1 MGKIQK
7 EKIWRLKD
15 KILDTLYTNKL
26 IKAIV

>member
-26 IKAIV
+26 IKTIV